1 MALVDKALKSK
12 KEKVK
17 LKSVE
22 FKGESEYDEL
32 GLKVQNTSDYIVA
45 RILKLHPGLYT
56 DDDRRILY
64 QGNNGILQNQANL
77 YRLSRYKK
85 SIPSN
90 FQQIVWLR
98 LLDLVPVLDKNKIII
113 APGLAW
119 DKERGEITTD
129 VDPRRK
135 IQK

>member
-1 MALVDKALKSK
+1 MSLVDKALKGK
-12 KEKVK
+12 NDRAK
-17 LKSVE
+17 LKSVG
-22 FKGESEYDEL
+22 FKEESDYDEL

-45 RILKLHPGLYT
+45 RILMIHPGIYT
-56 DDDRRILY
+56 DQDRRTLY
-64 QGNNGILQNQANL
+64 MGNEAITQNQASL

-85 SIPSN
+85 PIPAN
-90 FQQIVWLR
+90 YQQIIWLR

>member
-1 MALVDKALKSK
+1 MSLVDKALKGK
-12 KEKVK
+12 NDRAK

-22 FKGESEYDEL
+22 FKEESEYDEL

-45 RILKLHPGLYT
+45 RILMIHPGLYT
-56 DDDRRILY
+56 DQDRRTLY
-64 QGNNGILQNQANL
+64 RGNETIAQNQASL

-85 SIPSN
+85 PIPAN
-90 FQQIVWLR
+90 YQQIIWLR